1 MAIFSVFWT
10 GAATISS
17 KQLLNCT
24 HEAEGTFSQTHYFS
38 GNLVVPEIYPGPED
52 L

>member
-1 MAIFSVFWT
+1 MSVFKT
-10 GAATISS
+10 GAATFSS

-24 HEAEGTFSQTHYFS
+24 HEAEQTMFQTHYFS
-38 GNLVVPEIYPGPED
+38 KNLVEPGIEPGSLE